1 MFYKKLFLFI
11 LISAIAISCGGE
23 KKAKPEEGS
32 VSQLSPAEET
42 QLYSRAK
49 NIFGVLPEKMPGA
62 ENDTPELIALGEKL
76 YHETKLSVNNTQSC
90 NTCHDL
96 TTKKNGVDNKRVS
109 PGALEGTMGVRNTPT
124 VLNAG
129 YHFVQFWDGRA
140 KDLAEQAKG
149 PILNPV
155 EMGMKSEKDVEKTLS
170 GIPEYVGMFKKA
182 FPNDKSAITFD
193 NVVKAIAAFER
204 TLISKSRYDQWM
216 AGNKIVLSPQ
226 EKKGLQTFMDLNCTM
241 CHTGPLFGGNIYQ
254 KMGLIKPYKN
264 QKDMG
269 RYEVTKNEGD
279 KFMFKVPSLRNAAVT
294 EPYFHDGGAATLE
307 DAIRTMSQ
315 INLNLP
321 KPLTDEQVNN
331 IAAFIKALTD
341 VNLEKSMK

>member
-1 MFYKKLFLFI
+1 MLIKKLFLFM
-11 LISAIAISCGGE
+11 LIAVFAISCGGE
-23 KKAKPEEGS
+23 KKEEPAGDGIP
-32 VSQLSPAEET
+32 QLSADKEA
-42 QLYSRAK
+42 QLMSRAK
-49 NIFGVLPEKMPGA
+49 NIFGQMPEKMPGS

-96 TTKKNGVDNKRVS
+96 TTKKNGVDNKKVS
-109 PGALEGTMGVRNTPT
+109 PGAIEGTMGTRNTPT

-129 YHFVQFWDGRA
+129 YQFVQFWDGRA

-149 PILNPV
+149 PILNPI
-155 EMGMKSEKDVEKTLS
+155 EMGMKSEKDVEKVLS
-170 GIPEYVGMFKKA
+170 GIPEYVDMFKKA

-193 NVVKAIAAFER
+193 NVAKAIAAFER

-216 AGNKIVLSPQ
+216 AGNKTALTPK
-226 EKKGLQTFMDLNCTM
+226 EKKGLQTFMELNCTM

-269 RYEVTKNEGD
+269 RFEVTKNEGD
-279 KFMFKVPSLRNAAVT
+279 KFMFKVPMLRNAAVT
-294 EPYFHDGGAATLE
+294 APIST
-307 DAIRTMSQ
+307 TV
-315 INLNLP
+315 
-321 KPLTDEQVNN
+321 KPQL
-331 IAAFIKALTD
+331 
-341 VNLEKSMK
+341 